1 MEDRKNHGGGKRKIP
16 KRVTFKKSTRGILTQ
31 YINEIKLKKNI
42 VAKLTIVHKNA
53 TGAFTRVF
61 L

>member
-16 KRVTFKKSTRGILTQ
+16 KRVTFKKSTRGIFTQ